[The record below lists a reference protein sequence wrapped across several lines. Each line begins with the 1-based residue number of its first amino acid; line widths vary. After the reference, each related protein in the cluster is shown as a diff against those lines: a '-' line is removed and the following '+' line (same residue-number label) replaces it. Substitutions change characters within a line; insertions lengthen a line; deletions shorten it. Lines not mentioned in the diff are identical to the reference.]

1 MPRLALAFSAAFTAA
16 LCLLLPP
23 AALSSASQT
32 FIYNQSLPPRLQWM
46 ENGGYCGEASTV
58 AAGLRCDAP
67 GR

>member
-1 MPRLALAFSAAFTAA
+1 MARSSAVIAAILLLAAA
-16 LCLLLPP
+16 LCVRG
-23 AALSSASQT
+23 ASQVFT
-32 FIYNQSLPPRLQWM
+32 YNQSLPPRLQWL